1 MTAQRRGVCALCG
14 AAMLLRVF
22 VLTVLDE
29 PEMCNAGWLS
39 TLMGGVIGAAALL
52 PALLEGPSGQGGYAT
67 LRRSVCGRIS
77 AALLSVM
84 MLYDAAASA
93 RLLSGLAAYAAMTDF
108 PHIALYLPVLL
119 VSFLFIVMG
128 PGSLTGTAM
137 IWRRVGAVLGVIL
150 LLVQLDDLNAAYLA
164 PVLGPGVALLTSG
177 ASRAGGLFAA
187 MTLAGYILC
196 GARAHK
202 KFHLGSMYLFSVLVS
217 AAATAIFAM
226 LVPSM
231 PGGPI
236 TRLFRMEALMDNGL
250 SGLSMELFY
259 VLLLEGSLVLI
270 SAFESLSAAAC
281 LSLCLPGAAADASP
295 RRRIL
300 CALMVTLAEAALIA
314 AERAGRAPM
323 LHLLSLYYPLALI
336 AVFLAC
342 IAVLTA
348 RWSDSPASPP
358 EGSVPK

>member
-29 PEMCNAGWLS
+29 SELCNAGWLS
-39 TLMGGVIGAAALL
+39 TLMGGFIGAAALI
-52 PALLEGPSGQGGYAT
+52 PALVEGENGQGGYET
-67 LRRSVCGRIS
+67 LRRSFIGRLA
-77 AALLSVM
+77 AALLMLM

-128 PGSLTGTAM
+128 PGSLTGTAL
-137 IWRRVGAVLGVIL
+137 IWRRAGAVLGIIL
-150 LLVQLDDLNAAYLA
+150 LLVQLDDMNAAYLT
-164 PVLGPGVALLTSG
+164 PVLGPGIELLASG

-187 MTLAGYILC
+187 MTLSGYLLC

-202 KFHLGSMYLFSVLVS
+202 KCRLARMYLLSVLIG
-217 AAATAIFAM
+217 AAAAAVFAM
-226 LVPSM
+226 LVPAM
-231 PGGPI
+231 PGGPV

-259 VLLLEGSLVLI
+259 VLLLEGSLVLS

-281 LSLCLPGAAADASP
+281 LSLCLPGAERSTSP
-295 RRRIL
+295 RRRIV
-300 CALMVTLAEAALIA
+300 CALAVTIAEGILIA

-323 LHLLSLYYPLALI
+323 LRLLQLYYPASLI
-336 AVFLAC
+336 ATALFV
-342 IAVLTA
+342 IAVL
-348 RWSDSPASPP
+348 RVRR
-358 EGSVPK
+358 GSVSK